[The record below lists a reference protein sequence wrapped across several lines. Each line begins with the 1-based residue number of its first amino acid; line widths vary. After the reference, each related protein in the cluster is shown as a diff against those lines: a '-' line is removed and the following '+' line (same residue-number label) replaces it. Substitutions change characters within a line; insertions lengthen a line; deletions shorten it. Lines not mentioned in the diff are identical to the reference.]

1 MTRRPI
7 SVGLHRLLD
16 RLPGY
21 VNARLRAVLAV
32 DLRLGHPFRAPTPAR
47 LAAVTDREGKRD
59 RLAAPA
65 PRASRDRY
73 RVRPGPE
80 DESAS
85 RAPGHPGGEG

>member
-7 SVGLHRLLD
+7 SVDLHRLLD

-21 VNARLRAVLAV
+21 LHARLRVVPAV
-32 DLRLGHPFRAPTPAR
+32 DLRLGDLLQAPTPTR
-47 LAAVTDREGKRD
+47 LAAVTDRERERD

-73 RVRPGPE
+73 RGGPRPE
-80 DESAS
+80 DEPAS
-85 RAPGHPGGEG
+85 PAPGHPDGAV